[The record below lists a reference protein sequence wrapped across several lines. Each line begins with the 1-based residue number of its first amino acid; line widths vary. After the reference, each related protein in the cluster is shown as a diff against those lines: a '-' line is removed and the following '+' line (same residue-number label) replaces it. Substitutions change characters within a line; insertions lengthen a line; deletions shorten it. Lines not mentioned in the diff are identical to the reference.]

1 MVIKKMN
8 RKEVE
13 EALPLVWRVFTEYEA
28 VNYSDLFLLSSQLQ

>member
-1 MVIKKMN
+1 MAIKKVN

-13 EALPLVWRVFTEYEA
+13 EEQPLVWRVFTEYEA